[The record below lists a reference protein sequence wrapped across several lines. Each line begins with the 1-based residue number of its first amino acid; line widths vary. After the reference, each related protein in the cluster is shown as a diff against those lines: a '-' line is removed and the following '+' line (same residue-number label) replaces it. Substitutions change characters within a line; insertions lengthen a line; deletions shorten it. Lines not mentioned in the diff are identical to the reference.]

1 MESQAIITASL
12 KQDTSPAAVL
22 DVSNAQD
29 FEFSSAGDT
38 ASSTI
43 SSRRSSMSSFGSN
56 HDHTTPLELGLVIN
70 ALQTSLTEQQQTDEQ
85 EQEAQLKRKPTSA
98 TCTAQAELSEQAA
111 TVLPS
116 TTFRSK
122 GLKREQT
129 VIVDYELDHGVNA
142 VTAATTPK
150 ERSTTGSAN
159 VIALD
164 HVDLKSV
171 KPNSLT
177 PREQEK
183 ADEPILNAIHH
194 LFSNRFMKAKRI
206 FEEHAETDP
215 LHALGLGSMAFL
227 KALMSNN
234 KHSSDNALKV
244 LMSTYSIATAQID
257 NSTKRNV
264 GGTVVQFLS
273 SYCNTIKFSR
283 GSGVPTKVAPAKPKA
298 LETHKVNTIPNGI
311 LRAHIVKA
319 EACLQ
324 MAILYLL
331 QESIT
336 GYIKCGLN
344 MRRAY
349 SSYSVVWQEYKR
361 MGQLHNEYIDRDTI
375 SGIQF
380 GIGAVHLVLSAL
392 PQKILRVVA
401 AFGWKADKHLGF
413 ALLKLCLENR
423 RARASMSSAMLLAY
437 YTTLTSLCP
446 QILAEEY
453 TQPAIE
459 TLLDAQKVYPN
470 STIFLYF
477 AGKTS
482 RLARNLS
489 LSTQSFVYS
498 IETSKREWAEV
509 EVLHMCN
516 YEIGFNHMMNN
527 NWQEAAAIF
536 QGLFKEKYW
545 SQPIF
550 KYLTGACLD
559 MMGQRTEAILAF
571 AEIPLL
577 MKSNKSSSSSNK
589 NSNTHGIEQYILRKI
604 ELFQSS
610 GYQDMSMTLCALEY
624 MYLFNAYEFMQV
636 DQLEQNLALTDYALS
651 KILEAEKLEYG
662 IRTTELL
669 PETPPPAYYDQRA
682 ALLLIKASIFNAM
695 GRYHE
700 SVIHLNWIM
709 DHKEKITTDNWIVPF
724 AFWEV
729 GITSWN
735 INQKARAQG
744 FWEKALSYTNFDF
757 EYKLAMRV
765 NLALTKASE
774 LGIVDGK
781 AEQALSREYEEY
793 EQCETVHQSPCGS
806 EILEAAS
813 DYEQEEEDEDNDKKE
828 DDDDKSSTK
837 SLNSD
842 STAHTVNLPH
852 KIADKIEQVVDQL
865 RLNGSK
871 EPTIAA

>member
-1 MESQAIITASL
+1 MENQAIIAASL
-12 KQDTSPAAVL
+12 KKETSPAAVL
-22 DVSNAQD
+22 QVSDGHD
-29 FEFSSAGDT
+29 FDFSFAAET
-38 ASSTI
+38 ASSSI
-43 SSRRSSMSSFGSN
+43 SSSRSSMSSFDSN

-70 ALQTSLTEQQQTDEQ
+70 ALQTSLTEQQQTER
-85 EQEAQLKRKPTSA
+85 EEEEEEQLKRRQQLSTNTTVKASTAAAAGKAERSEEAAA
-98 TCTAQAELSEQAA
+98 T

-116 TTFRSK
+116 TTFGSK
-122 GLKREQT
+122 GLKRELT
-129 VIVDYELDHGVNA
+129 VIVGSELDHGVNG
-142 VTAATTPK
+142 VTAASR
-150 ERSTTGSAN
+150 ERSGAIGSAN

-164 HVDLKSV
+164 PVDPKSV
-171 KPNSLT
+171 KPNNLT

-183 ADEPILNAIHH
+183 ADEPVLKAIHH
-194 LFSNRFMKAKRI
+194 LFSNQFMKAKRL
-206 FEEHAETDP
+206 FEENAQTDP
-215 LHALGLGSMAFL
+215 LHALGLGSMVFL

-234 KHSSDNALKV
+234 KQSTDNALKV
-244 LMSTYSIATAQID
+244 LMSTYGIATAQID

-264 GGTVVQFLS
+264 GGTVIQYLS

-283 GSGVPTKVAPAKPKA
+283 GKGVPTNVTPAKPKA
-298 LETHKVNTIPNGI
+298 LEMHKVNIIPNGV
-311 LRAHIVKA
+311 LRAHVVKA

-331 QESIT
+331 QESVT

-344 MRRAY
+344 LRRAY
-349 SSYSVVWQEYKR
+349 SSYSIVWQEYKR

-380 GIGAVHLVLSAL
+380 GIGAVHLVLSSL
-392 PQKILRVVA
+392 PQKILRTVA

-423 RARASMSSAMLLAY
+423 QARASMSSVMLLAY

-446 QILAEEY
+446 QILGEEY

-489 LSTQSFVYS
+489 LSTQSFLYS
-498 IETSKREWAEV
+498 IETSKNEWAEV

-516 YEIGFNHMMNN
+516 YEIGFNHMMKN
-527 NWQEAAAIF
+527 NWQEAATVF
-536 QGLFKEKYW
+536 QALYKERYW

-550 KYLTGACLD
+550 KYLTGSCLD
-559 MMGQRTEAILAF
+559 MMGRRTEAILAF
-571 AEIPLL
+571 AEIPQLV
-577 MKSNKSSSSSNK
+577 KANNNK

-604 ELFQSS
+604 KLFQSS
-610 GYQDMSMTLCALEY
+610 GYQDMDMTMCALEY
-624 MYLFNAYEFMQV
+624 MYLYNAYEFMEIA
-636 DQLEQNLALTDYALS
+636 QLEQNLALTDYALN

-695 GRYHE
+695 GRHHE
-700 SVIHLNWIM
+700 SVIHLNWII
-709 DHKEKITTDNWIVPF
+709 DHKEKIITDKWIVPF
-724 AFWEV
+724 AYWEV
-729 GITSWN
+729 GMTSWS
-735 INQKARAQG
+735 IGQKARG
-744 FWEKALSYTNFDF
+744 RNFWEKALSYTNYDF
-757 EYKLAMRV
+757 EYKLALRV

-774 LGIVDGK
+774 IGIDGK
-781 AEQALSREYEEY
+781 SEKASPREYEEY
-793 EQCETVHQSPCGS
+793 QQCGPIHQSPCGS
-806 EILEAAS
+806 EIGGS
-813 DYEQEEEDEDNDKKE
+813 YYELDDDDKKE
-828 DDDDKSSTK
+828 DDDISSTK

-852 KIADKIEQVVDQL
+852 KVAEEIELVVDQL
-865 RLNGSK
+865 KLGS
-871 EPTIAA
+871 EQPTVA